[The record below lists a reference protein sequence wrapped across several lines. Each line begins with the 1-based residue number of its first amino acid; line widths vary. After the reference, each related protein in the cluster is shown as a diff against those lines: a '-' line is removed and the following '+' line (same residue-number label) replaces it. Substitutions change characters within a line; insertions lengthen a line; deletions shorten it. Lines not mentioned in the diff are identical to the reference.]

1 MRTPHGYGVAT
12 RQRREPRPA
21 GVTILA
27 TLGVLA
33 SLATILYSLVKLIG
47 MAGGGVQPSRQLA
60 ALGIAL
66 VVALV
71 VLWINWGFWELIR
84 WAWWA
89 NLVTTLLAVAALIAA
104 TRYVPE
110 LADLVGRLW
119 KSADPRQVTTAVL
132 AAIGVGIA
140 YMLIAAMY
148 MIGVHALY
156 KVGVKD
162 DRPLWERV
170 QRR

>member
-1 MRTPHGYGVAT
+1 VGVA
-12 RQRREPRPA
+12 
-21 GVTILA
+21 ILSA
-27 TLGVLA
+27 LGVFG
-33 SLATILYSLVKLIG
+33 SLLTILYSLVKLIG
-47 MAGGGVQPSRQLA
+47 MAGGGVEPSRQLA

-71 VLWINWGFWELIR
+71 MLWINWGFWELIR

-89 NLVTTLLAVAALIAA
+89 NLATTLLAVAALIAA

-110 LADLVGRLW
+110 LADLVGRFW
-119 KSADPRQVTTAVL
+119 KGADPRQATTSVL
-132 AAIGVGIA
+132 AAIAVGIA
-140 YMLIAAMY
+140 YMLIAVMY
-148 MIGVHALY
+148 MISVHALY

-162 DRPLWERV
+162 ERPLWERV